1 MHFAAVSDIHGN
13 LPALE
18 AVMADIA
25 ARGITQI
32 VNLGDSLSGPLWPRE
47 TAQRL
52 MALNW
57 PTLAGNHERQ
67 LLTIDPA
74 EMGPTDAAAHAA
86 IDDDIRAWMAALPGT
101 MEWPDPNSSGN
112 VLLCHA
118 TPDSDDTYWL
128 HRRRK
133 GSRGRM
139 RESTHEEI
147 LPHASHHALTL
158 CGHTHM
164 PRVVALPDG
173 RQIANAGSVGLPAY
187 EDDVPSWHVVE
198 TGTPDARYLSAEFV
212 DGRWHVTL
220 HAVAYDHESAAR
232 RAEAMGRAGW
242 AQALRTGKMG

>member
-1 MHFAAVSDIHGN
+1 MRFAAVSDIHGN

-18 AVMADIA
+18 AVIDDIA
-25 ARGITQI
+25 ARGITQV

-67 LLTIDPA
+67 LLTIPP
-74 EMGPTDAAAHAA
+74 EQMGPTDAAAHAA

-101 MEWPDPNSSGN
+101 MEWHHN

-118 TPDSDDTYWL
+118 TPNSDDTYWL
-128 HRRRK
+128 HRRRE
-133 GSRGRM
+133 GAGGRM
-139 RESTHEEI
+139 RESTLEEI

-164 PRVVALPDG
+164 PRVVALADG

-198 TGTPDARYLSAEFV
+198 TGTPDARYLSAQWA
-212 DGRWHVTL
+212 DGRWRVTL

-242 AQALRTGKMG
+242 ARALRTGRMG

>member
-1 MHFAAVSDIHGN
+1 MSLHFAAVSDIHGN

-18 AVMADIA
+18 AVIADIA

-74 EMGPTDAAAHAA
+74 QMGPTDAAAHAA
-86 IDDDIRAWMAALPGT
+86 IDDDIRAWMAALPPT
-101 MEWPDPNSSGN
+101 IEWPGN

-118 TPDSDDTYWL
+118 MPDSDDTYWL

-139 RESTHEEI
+139 REATHEEI

-164 PRVVALPDG
+164 PRVVALADG

-212 DGRWHVTL
+212 DGRWQVTL